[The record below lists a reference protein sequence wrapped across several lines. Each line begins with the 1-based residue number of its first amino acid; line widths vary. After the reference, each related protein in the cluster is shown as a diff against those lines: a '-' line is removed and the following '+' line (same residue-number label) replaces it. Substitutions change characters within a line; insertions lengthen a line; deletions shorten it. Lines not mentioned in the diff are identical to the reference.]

1 VHDKIGDGFDCHE
14 ANEGSSELNEE
25 VNTFLKLI
33 EDARQPLY
41 PLCEEF
47 SKLSIVI
54 VMYHLKCLYEVT
66 DRAFDAFVKL
76 FKRALPKDSTLPNSF
91 EKIQNIIKQF
101 GLGYQKIDACP
112 NDCILFWKDKAELN
126 MCPECDALR
135 CNMIDDGAIMKLASS
150 DPV

>member
-1 VHDKIGDGFDCHE
+1 MHDKIGDGFDCHE

-54 VMYHLKCLYEVT
+54 VMYHLKCLYRVN
-66 DRAFDAFVKL
+66 DMAFDAFVKL
-76 FKRALPKDSTLPNSF
+76 LKEFFL
-91 EKIQNIIKQF
+91 KIQHHQFKKMQSIIKQF
-101 GLGYQKIDACP
+101 GLGYQTIES
-112 NDCILFWKDKAELN
+112 FSE
-126 MCPECDALR
+126 
-135 CNMIDDGAIMKLASS
+135 
-150 DPV
+150 